1 MRLEW
6 VNHASYI
13 IQHEDFKLLV
23 DPWIEGS
30 AFNNGW
36 DLISDTNQTYEEL
49 SNVNYIWISH
59 EHPDHFSPS
68 FFQSIPKE
76 KRKNI
81 NILFQSTKDKRVVT
95 FLNKI
100 GYQTIELKL
109 RKKYIINASIEI
121 ICDRVGYIIDS
132 YLLLSINGKK
142 ILNTND
148 CIINDSKT
156 AINIKKVVGDV
167 DILLTQFSYANWAGN
182 EKDFEYRRQVAETKL
197 KSFRFTNY
205 NF

>member
-36 DLISDTNQTYEEL
+36 DLISDTNQTCEEL

-109 RKKYIINASIEI
+109 RKMN
-121 ICDRVGYIIDS
+121 
-132 YLLLSINGKK
+132 N
-142 ILNTND
+142 
-148 CIINDSKT
+148 
-156 AINIKKVVGDV
+156 
-167 DILLTQFSYANWAGN
+167 
-182 EKDFEYRRQVAETKL
+182 
-197 KSFRFTNY
+197 
-205 NF
+205 